1 MLFLYDTISYDMDG
15 NIKNYKELIKLVFLK
30 MDKKWYCSEL
40 IGRLERKL
48 SMEVLE
54 EYDRFWNTVIS
65 DKK

>member
-1 MLFLYDTISYDMDG
+1 MDG